1 MAKGLL
7 QRAPLPQRLRG
18 LATAA
23 GAVTAAAALANV
35 LAYFVP
41 LIGARHLDPDG
52 FSVLATIMAVCAIAA
67 VPSLG
72 LQTAVAVHQAR
83 HGVVPGL
90 TRLSVLTA
98 ALTAVV
104 LLAAAQPVSA
114 ALHLPAATMALAA
127 AMTVPV
133 IVAGGWLGAVQG
145 DGRFG
150 RLALGMVLL
159 GLARC
164 GGVITGLLLD
174 LGVLG
179 VLATG
184 AVGAWLALAGVAAMS
199 ARPRPAARPGSR
211 WPERGL
217 VRDLVTASS
226 ATLAMFAV
234 SYADLIAAR
243 QRLPAAEAA
252 AYAVLAVLTKGALWA
267 PQVITVLALPYLA
280 RGVRNARL
288 LAAGAV
294 LGVGATLVLAATV
307 AGPFAV
313 RLVGGSAYAHLSEY
327 AAAFAATGALFA
339 VVFLLTNAAV
349 AAGVRAPA
357 APLWL
362 TFGAF
367 VLAVSALPHPTVGA
381 IITCALAGALGCAV
395 LVAALSW
402 RRPARAEAL
411 SQTAASA

>member
-1 MAKGLL
+1 MGKPQLD
-7 QRAPLPQRLRG
+7 RSPLPQRLRG

-23 GAVTAAAALANV
+23 GAVTAGAALANV

-72 LQTAVAVHQAR
+72 LQTAAAVHQAR
-83 HGVVPGL
+83 HAAVPGL
-90 TRLSVLTA
+90 ARLSVLTA
-98 ALTAVV
+98 ALTAAAM
-104 LLAAAQPVSA
+104 LIAAQPVA
-114 ALHLPAATMALAA
+114 AVLHLPGAAMPLAA

-133 IVAGGWLGAVQG
+133 VLAGGLLGVFQG

-150 RLALGMVLL
+150 RLALAMVLL

-164 GGVITGLLLD
+164 GGVIVGLVLGLD
-174 LGVLG
+174 VHG
-179 VLATG
+179 VLAAG
-184 AVGAWLALAGVAAMS
+184 AAGAWLALAAIAALS
-199 ARPRPAARPGSR
+199 ARSTPAAAQR
-211 WPERGL
+211 WPGRRL
-217 VRDLVTASS
+217 VRDLAAASS

-252 AYAVLAVLTKGALWA
+252 SYAVLAVLTKGALWA

-288 LAAGAV
+288 LAAGTV
-294 LGVGATLVLAATV
+294 LGIGIALVAATAV
-307 AGPFAV
+307 AGRFAV
-313 RLVGGSAYAHLSEY
+313 ELAGGSAYAHLGEH
-327 AAAFAATGALFA
+327 APAFAATGALFA
-339 VVFLLTNAAV
+339 LVFLLTNAAV
-349 AAGVRAPA
+349 AAGARAPA

-362 TFGAF
+362 AFAAF
-367 VLAVSALPHPTVGA
+367 VIAVAALPAPSIGA
-381 IITCALAGALGCAV
+381 IVTCALAAAFGCAA
-395 LVAALSW
+395 LVGALSW
-402 RRPARAEAL
+402 RRATPAPAL
-411 SQTAASA
+411 SQSALSA